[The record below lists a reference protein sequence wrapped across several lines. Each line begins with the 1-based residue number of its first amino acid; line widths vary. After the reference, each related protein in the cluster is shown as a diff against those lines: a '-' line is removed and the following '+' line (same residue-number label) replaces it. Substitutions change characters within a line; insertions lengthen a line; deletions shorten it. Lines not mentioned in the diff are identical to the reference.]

1 MKFKRIFLIVI
12 DSVGAGYDDKAHLYG
27 DVESNTLKHLS
38 YSKEDFSIPTLTK
51 LGIGSITDVNNAK
64 CKDPIGVYGKIEEES
79 VGKDTLTGHWEMMG
93 IKSDKPFPSFTDT
106 GFPKELIDQL
116 EKKSGYK
123 VLGNIAA
130 SGTEIIK
137 DLGEQAMK
145 EKAIIVYTSA
155 DSVLQIAAHIDIIS
169 LKELYRTCE
178 IARRIT
184 IENDEWKVGRII
196 ARPFIGPNKDSF
208 VRTADR
214 HDYVLDPP
222 SNTVLDALKG
232 SKFDVIAVGKIKDI
246 FNGAG
251 ITNAYKT
258 KSNAEGMDITIKHLK
273 KNFTGLVFTNLVDFD
288 SKYGHRRD
296 PIGYAKALEEFDIQL
311 KTLIKGLK
319 DDDLVIVTADHGN
332 DPTFKGTDHTREYVP
347 LLVYANNIVPQ
358 NLNTLFSFGSIGA
371 TIAENFGVE
380 APPIGSSFLCKIKQ
394 K

>member
-27 DVESNTLKHLS
+27 DVGSNTLKHLS

-273 KNFTGLVFTNLVDFD
+273 ENFTGLVFTNLVDFD